1 MAAAATASAEDCQV
15 SEVAVYHTLER
26 RSKSLSSD
34 LQKTSELLETLGN
47 AAGLAKLY
55 GQEDEYKKVLD
66 AALNLMTKHHEMKL
80 FHDALVYL
88 GSPGNEAYKASLEST
103 DFETLIEETMLVLKN
118 EEGRYSPENDPL
130 MECFNSTVAAIVP
143 TAAQDEVIDDEIQ
156 IQGGS
161 SIEKN
166 TKCPFTMK
174 LLIDLDEP
182 VEDAKGFVYEKKPL
196 VDYLRQAKGRRKSP
210 IAETNHI
217 VTVNEL
223 KPAKH
228 VLAAQRRRA

>member
-1 MAAAATASAEDCQV
+1 MHVTFW
-15 SEVAVYHTLER
+15 
-26 RSKSLSSD
+26 
-34 LQKTSELLETLGN
+34 LQ
-47 AAGLAKLY
+47 
-55 GQEDEYKKVLD
+55 YKKVLD
-66 AALNLMTKHHEMKL
+66 TALDLMTKHHEMKL

-103 DFETLIEETMLVLKN
+103 DFETLIEETMLVMKN
-118 EEGRYSPENDPL
+118 EEGRYNPENDPL

-174 LLIDLDEP
+174 LVRVSISQDFACWAYDQGRCSMPHGAQRTQKEGYQLEALYLCLQLIDLEEP
-182 VEDAKGFVYEKKPL
+182 VQDAKGFVYEKKPL

-228 VLAAQRRRA
+228 VVAAQRRRV